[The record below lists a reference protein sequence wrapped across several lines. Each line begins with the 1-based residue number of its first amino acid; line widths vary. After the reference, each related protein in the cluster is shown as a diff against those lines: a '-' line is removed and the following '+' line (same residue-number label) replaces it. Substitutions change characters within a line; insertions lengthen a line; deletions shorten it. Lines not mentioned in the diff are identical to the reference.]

1 MVWQIAFIFSGRE
14 RGFSRDTERSGYGG
28 RDGFR
33 TADREGGGGFG

>member
-1 MVWQIAFIFSGRE
+1 MFNIYYRNRE
-14 RGFSRDTERSGYGG
+14 RGFGGRDNERSGYGG